1 MDIFSQYR
9 GLKKEVYI
17 VSLCKIIDR
26 MGSLAGP
33 MLTILLSVKLNLSA
47 TVIAKWMS
55 IYSISSLPIH
65 LLGGRLA
72 DKVNKKML
80 INICDISST
89 LIYIVC
95 GLMKLNELTIA
106 LYLFGS
112 LLQHAEQPA
121 YHNLIA
127 DNTKSIDRERA
138 HSLMYITGNLGSA
151 VAPILGGIL
160 IDNHANLLFIIS
172 GIVQLISIL
181 IFNLNIKETRLYADK
196 ENKYEA
202 ISDKTSI
209 FEILRDNKVVLFYA
223 LIATITAMIY
233 HQFSYLI
240 PIQLSSI
247 NAVSGPKLYGTM
259 CSINCIVVLL
269 FTSIITTI
277 LKKYGSLTK
286 MMIGELFQMAGYI
299 IIAYNAIHVFAL
311 YIGTIIFTFGEITE
325 TIASSPYYL
334 NRIPAN
340 YRGRFESFHEVLRSV
355 VSNTCLI
362 FIGSLYDKSGIIA
375 TWNFIFVTI
384 IIAIILYGIL
394 RKYDRKVY
402 RDLYIRSNTI

>member
-1 MDIFSQYR
+1 MDIFSQYK

-33 MLTILLSVKLNLSA
+33 MLTILLSVKLKLSA

-55 IYSISSLPIH
+55 IYSIASLPIH

-80 INICDISST
+80 INVCDISSSI
-89 LIYIVC
+89 IYIIC
-95 GLMKLNELTIA
+95 GLMKLNELTVA

-112 LLQHAEQPA
+112 LLQHAEAPA

-127 DNTKSIDRERA
+127 DNTKSMDRERA
-138 HSLMYITGNLGSA
+138 HSLLYITANLGSA

-172 GIVQLISIL
+172 GIAQLLSVL
-181 IFNLNIKETRLYADK
+181 VFNLNIKETKLHADK

-209 FEILRDNKVVLFYA
+209 FEILKDNKVVLCFA
-223 LIATITAMIY
+223 LTATITAVIY

-240 PIQLSSI
+240 PLQLSSI
-247 NAVSGPKLYGTM
+247 NPTNGPKIYGTM
-259 CSINCIVVLL
+259 SSVNCIVVLL
-269 FTSIITTI
+269 FTSIITSL
-277 LKKYGSLTK
+277 LKRYGSLIK
-286 MMIGELFQMAGYI
+286 MIIGELLQMMGYI
-299 IIAYNAIHVFAL
+299 IIAYNASHLAAL
-311 YIGTIIFTFGEITE
+311 YIGTVIFTFGEITE

-340 YRGRFESFHEVLRSV
+340 YRGRFESLHEVLRSV

-362 FIGSLYDKSGIIA
+362 FIGNLYDTSGVIA
-375 TWNFIFVTI
+375 TWNFIFVVI
-384 IIAIILYGIL
+384 VIAIILYGIL